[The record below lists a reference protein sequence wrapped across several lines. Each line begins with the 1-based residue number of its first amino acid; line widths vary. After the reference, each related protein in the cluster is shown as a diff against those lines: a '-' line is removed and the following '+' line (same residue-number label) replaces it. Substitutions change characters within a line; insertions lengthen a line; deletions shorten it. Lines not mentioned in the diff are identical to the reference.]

1 VNTRHRIVFLLLAS
15 VMIVSVYACGKK
27 KPPFIPKT
35 RFPFYVQLLKARIEN
50 GTVILKG
57 YVIGPEAKKGENL
70 PPVLGCRVYIASF
83 GLDVPPCEGC
93 PIEYRRYKE
102 ITGVVSG
109 KNFECPLPDITE
121 KGIYFF
127 QVHLTGPGN
136 AMGPPSDRAK
146 LVINKDL

>member
-1 VNTRHRIVFLLLAS
+1 MKTRQRIVFFLLAG
-15 VMIVSVYACGKK
+15 IIAVSIYACGKK

-35 RFPFYVQLLKARIEN
+35 KFPFYVQLLKAKVTN
-50 GTVILKG
+50 GVVILKG
-57 YVIGPEAKKGENL
+57 YVTAAGAKKGEKL

-83 GLDVPPCEGC
+83 GLDVSPCEGC
-93 PIEYRRYKE
+93 PIEYRRWID

-109 KNFECPLPDITE
+109 KDFECSLPDITE

-127 QVHLTGPGN
+127 QVRLTGPGN

-146 LVINKDL
+146 LVINKD